1 MEIFEGDSGSRV
13 SRLEVIN
20 TGRRRRFTE
29 DEKLRI
35 VAESFAGRGRASA
48 TARQYG
54 ISRSL
59 LNRWRKSVRQG
70 LHSQKQTDGF
80 VPAFVMP
87 ETFVPV
93 KQVTP
98 PAAMEHPVAPPSGRM
113 EIVAA
118 NGRRVV
124 VDGSVDVEALLRIM
138 RGLETLR

>member
-1 MEIFEGDSGSRV
+1 MEILEGDSGSRV

-70 LHSQKQTDGF
+70 LHGQKQTDGF
-80 VPAFVMP
+80 VPALVVA
-87 ETFVPV
+87 ETFMPV
-93 KQVTP
+93 KQATP
-98 PAAMEHPVAPPSGRM
+98 PAAIEHPVAFPSGRL
-113 EIVAA
+113 E
-118 NGRRVV
+118 
-124 VDGSVDVEALLRIM
+124 LLRRRPSCG
-138 RGLETLR
+138 RGRQRRR

>member
-1 MEIFEGDSGSRV
+1 M
-13 SRLEVIN
+13 
-20 TGRRRRFTE
+20 E

-80 VPAFVMP
+80 VPALAVP
-87 ETFVPV
+87 ETFMPV
-93 KQVTP
+93 KQASTCCDG
-98 PAAMEHPVAPPSGRM
+98 ASGGVFFRPY
-113 EIVAA
+113 
-118 NGRRVV
+118 
-124 VDGSVDVEALLRIM
+124 
-138 RGLETLR
+138 